1 MTAGLRAGAEDDIQ
15 RMQDG
20 VREWVRQSAR
30 RGGSALRTASPAI
43 LLSLLC
49 ASAFCPLLMAGGLA
63 GAGLGVLSTVG
74 GGVLTQAVTDALDK
88 LRKHGPA
95 RPSSQEDVRQSVAQQ
110 IQLVLE
116 SGSEQAAVLRGE
128 IASVL
133 KEIDAGRT
141 ALQATMDLDSERVRR
156 EVLAAIDALGADF
169 SEMGFLIRDVAQ
181 AAAEIQQTLAV
192 QGADVRAIM
201 DQNDRQS
208 TDIRLLREDL
218 TAIAARPGFG
228 APPGAGSAGRAA
240 RWVHGCPYRGLTPF
254 GEADEDIFYGRERL
268 VAELAGKLASRV
280 TQGGLVIVTGAS
292 GAGKSSLLRAGLLPA
307 LARGQQV
314 PGSAEWPRIVMAPG
328 KEPLAELAAQL
339 AAHGRRDPIATREGL
354 VRHPDEAHLAIWS
367 AVLADGSRDGA
378 RDGAERLTAGDAAP
392 RLVLIVDQFEQVFTL
407 NSGPERLPVRRAFI
421 TALCAA
427 ATSPI
432 GPRQE
437 PPALVVIA
445 VRGDFLD
452 RCAAYPE
459 LVGALRDGQFVVGP
473 MTESELRMAIT
484 GPAEAAGLTI
494 APELTDTILGDLRAA
509 GGDRAAGVLPLL
521 SQAMALTWD
530 KREGDRLTTRGYS
543 ESGGVSHAV
552 QTGADSVYDALPPG
566 QQAIAREVFRRMTVA
581 SRDGGFSR
589 RPVTRADLY
598 AGLPNADPED
608 IDALLEAFAAAR
620 LVVLDG
626 GSAQLSHDV
635 LLRDWPRLRGWLEED
650 RASWVLYGQLID
662 AAADWRSSKQNA
674 SFLYGGAH
682 LAAVQQAA
690 TQWAEDPERY
700 PALTGVERDFL
711 RASHRAA
718 TRRRRLLASA
728 VAVITVLAIVA
739 STLLVVVS
747 QLRNTAVSRLNQA
760 VYNETS
766 AEALEFGASNTP
778 LAAQLNLAAYHM
790 QQTSDATSRL
800 IDTENVPLSASLA
813 DTTSAV
819 TAVAVSPDGRTMAA
833 GGYTGDVRLWDVT
846 DPAHPRLLSE
856 PVKPPPVAPIVT
868 PTFSSLAFS
877 PQGHILAGANSN
889 GALYLWNVADPAHPR
904 QLAVDYTNLGLYSLA
919 FSPDG
924 RTLMVADS
932 LGVGLWDVTN
942 PAQPSQVRQIT
953 GAGVNR
959 VLSVA
964 FTPVGDI
971 LASGNL
977 DGTLRLWNLTNPRS
991 VVPYTPPLPQ
1001 SESID
1006 SLAFSPDG
1014 RTLATAGSGGTIQLW
1029 NTADPAHP
1037 RVLGQPQ
1044 TGSVNPVNTIAF
1056 SPDGRIL
1063 AVGGSDG
1070 DVRLWNV
1077 ADPATPQVLGQ
1088 PLAADGGTVY
1098 SVAFNPYGYTLASGS
1113 DNGTV
1118 QLWNIPRTTL
1128 IGGAD
1133 AALSV
1138 AISPDG
1144 RILAAAY
1151 GGGTVALWD
1160 VADPARPRFVRQL
1173 PPTASLV
1180 YAVGFSRDSQLL
1192 ATGSA
1197 NDTVQLWSLADP
1209 ARPRLLGQA
1218 GELTGGPIY
1227 TLAFSPDGETLAA
1240 GGGNDSVGFLN
1251 VTDPMNP
1258 KLIGNNAVPAGI
1270 VYSLAFSPDG
1280 KTLATGDDA
1289 GQVRLWNAV
1298 SPLHP
1303 GLASLLPVFGANT
1316 IDSVAFDRTGH
1327 ILASGNAD
1335 GVIQLWNV
1343 ANSAHPRPLGQP
1355 PTANAGAILSL
1366 AFSPDGKTLASGNAD
1381 GSVDRWD
1388 VADPANPVAL
1398 GQPLTGHTNQV
1409 TSVAFSPDGMT
1420 LASASSDGTIMLWN
1434 LDVQYAINRICAE
1447 TGNTLT
1453 AQQWQ
1458 KDIPQLTYHPP
1469 CP

>member
-20 VREWVRQSAR
+20 VREWVRRSAR
-30 RGGSALRTASPAI
+30 HGGSALSSASPAI

-49 ASAFCPLLMAGGLA
+49 ASAFCPLLMVGGLA

-74 GGVLTQAVTDALDK
+74 GGVLTQVVTDALGK
-88 LRKHGPA
+88 LRKYGGPTRA
-95 RPSSQEDVRQSVAQQ
+95 SSQEDVRQVLAQQ
-110 IQLVLE
+110 IQLVLD
-116 SGSEQAAVLRGE
+116 SGSEQASILRGE

-133 KEIDAGRT
+133 KQIDAGRT

-156 EVLAAIDALGADF
+156 DVLAAIDSLGADF
-169 SEMGFLIRDVAQ
+169 SEMGFLIRDVAE
-181 AAAEIQQTLAV
+181 AAAEIQQSLAV

-218 TAIAARPGFG
+218 AAIAARPGFG
-228 APPGAGSAGRAA
+228 APPGAGSAGQGP
-240 RWVHGCPYRGLTPF
+240 RWVHGCPYRGLAPF

-268 VAELAGKLASRV
+268 VAELAGKLASRLS
-280 TQGGLVIVTGAS
+280 QRGLVIVTGAS

-339 AAHGRRDPIATREGL
+339 AARSRRDPITTTDGL
-354 VRHPDEAHLAIWS
+354 VGHPHEAHLAIWS
-367 AVLADGSRDGA
+367 AVLVDGA
-378 RDGAERLTAGDAAP
+378 RDGAERSATGDASP
-392 RLVLIVDQFEQVFTL
+392 RLVLIVDQFEQLFTL
-407 NSGPERLPVRRAFI
+407 NPGPERLAVRQAFI

-427 ATSPI
+427 ATSPV

-437 PPALVVIA
+437 PPALVVVA

-509 GGDRAAGVLPLL
+509 EGDRGAGVLPLL

-530 KREGDRLTTRGYS
+530 KREGDRLTTRGYA

-552 QTGADSVYDALPPG
+552 QTGADGVYDALPPG
-566 QQAIAREVFRRMTVA
+566 QQAIAKDVFRRMTVA
-581 SRDGGFSR
+581 GRDGRFSR

-598 AGLPNADPED
+598 AGLPSADHD
-608 IDALLEAFAAAR
+608 NIDALLEAFAAAR

-650 RASWVLYGQLID
+650 RASWVLYGQLTG
-662 AAADWRSSKQNA
+662 AAADWENHGKNA
-674 SFLYGGAH
+674 SFLYGGAR

-690 TQWAEDPERY
+690 AQWAGDPERY

-718 TRRRRLLASA
+718 TRRRRLLAGA
-728 VAVITVLAIVA
+728 VAVIAALAVVA
-739 STLLVVVS
+739 SFAAAAFSRLN
-747 QLRNTAVSRLNQA
+747 NTADSRLNQA

-766 AEALEFGASNTP
+766 AEALELAASNTP
-778 LAAQLNLAAYHM
+778 LAAQLDLAAYHM
-790 QQTSDATSRL
+790 QQTPDATSRL
-800 IDTENVPLSASLA
+800 IDTENVPLSASLT

-819 TAVAVSPDGRTMAA
+819 TAVAFSPDGRIMAA
-833 GGYTGDVRLWDVT
+833 GGYYGDVRLWDVT
-846 DPAHPRLLSE
+846 DPAHPRPLSE
-856 PVKPPPVAPIVT
+856 PVKPPPVAQIVT

-877 PQGHILAGANSN
+877 PQGDILAGANSN
-889 GALYLWNVADPAHPR
+889 GLLYLWNVADPAHPR
-904 QLAVDYTNLGLYSLA
+904 LLISDDTGLGLHSLA
-919 FSPDG
+919 FGSAGD
-924 RTLMVADS
+924 TLLIGADT
-932 LGVGLWDVTN
+932 GIEVWDVTD
-942 PAQPSQVRQIT
+942 PAQPRELREIT
-953 GAGVNR
+953 GAGVNP
-959 VLSVA
+959 VHAVA
-964 FTPVGDI
+964 FGPIGGE
-971 LASGNL
+971 LASGDI
-977 DGTLRLWNLTNPRS
+977 DGTLRLWKVTNPRS
-991 VVPYTPPLPQ
+991 VVPYSPSLPQ
-1001 SESID
+1001 GDSID

-1014 RTLATAGSGGTIQLW
+1014 RTLATAGYDGTIQLW

-1063 AVGGSDG
+1063 AAGGSDG
-1070 DVRLWNV
+1070 DIRLWDV
-1077 ADPATPQVLGQ
+1077 ADPTRPQALGQ

-1098 SVAFNPYGYTLASGS
+1098 SVAFSPDGYTLVSGS

-1128 IGGAD
+1128 TGGAGT
-1133 AALSV
+1133 ALSV

-1144 RILAAAY
+1144 HIMAGDY
-1151 GGGTVALWD
+1151 GGYVALWD
-1160 VADPARPRFVRQL
+1160 VTDPARPRFLGQL
-1173 PPTASLV
+1173 PPTSSPV
-1180 YAVGFSRDSQLL
+1180 YVVGFSPHGQML
-1192 ATGSA
+1192 AAGSL
-1197 NDTVQLWSLADP
+1197 NGTVQLWNLADP
-1209 ARPRLLGQA
+1209 ARPQRLGQA
-1218 GELTGGPIY
+1218 AYSG
-1227 TLAFSPDGETLAA
+1227 
-1240 GGGNDSVGFLN
+1240 
-1251 VTDPMNP
+1251 VTA
-1258 KLIGNNAVPAGI
+1258 I
-1270 VYSLAFSPDG
+1270 YSLAFSPDG
-1280 KTLATGDDA
+1280 KTLAAGGGNDSVAFWNVTDSAHPKPIGYSVVPAGLVYSLAFSPDGRMLATGDAA

-1298 SPLHP
+1298 SPAHP
-1303 GLASLLPVFGANT
+1303 GLAALLPVFGANA

-1335 GVIQLWNV
+1335 GAIQLWNV
-1343 ANSAHPRPLGQP
+1343 ANPAHPRPLGQQL
-1355 PTANAGAILSL
+1355 TANAGAILSL

-1388 VADPANPVAL
+1388 VADPADPVAL

-1409 TSVAFSPDGMT
+1409 TSVAFTPDGMT

-1434 LDVQYAINRICAE
+1434 LDAQYAIDRICTE
-1447 TGNTLT
+1447 TGNVLT
-1453 AQQWQ
+1453 AKQWHTYIQQVSYQ
-1458 KDIPQLTYHPP
+1458 PP